1 MARYV
6 IWGTGRQARIILNI
20 YMSGYFDRNHRILYF
35 VDNDPN
41 KWGKFFRLTDLESR
55 EICAPS
61 RLWQKE
67 FDKILICS
75 GSAAVIR
82 EELIFQYD
90 VEPSQ
95 IVFEEDIQ
103 RDIYREYVIS
113 QNIRNESVLV
123 VGADKLLSVFW
134 KETYKSYFYGAI
146 DVETVDDLPSVKGKN
161 YKYILMTHVALDYKI
176 RGKGRI
182 QCERNIIEMIMKKMH
197 VPRTRILTYGDIGAM
212 ESFLSYE
219 SWGDENEEKDF
230 LVIHPSGGVGLA
242 AIMNAVLKACDAA
255 RSMGCIPVVDMRY
268 NWSAYLKPEEFG
280 VVNIWEKFFEQ
291 PAGYTAEDIS
301 HSKNIWVANE
311 MNVLRALHGM
321 MAFDKEFEQYIH
333 PKADLEAF
341 AQSWMECL
349 LPKDGRIL
357 AVVYRGSDYRS
368 KKAYAHYIQPD
379 IMEYIRVIDEKQQ
392 EWGRVYDRIFLATD
406 SREAVGFFKEKYGDK
421 LVYVSKERVS
431 DYAEGYVQQEF
442 AKLGDL
448 CESAK
453 SYYTEMRIAA
463 SCDDLIS
470 GICSAYNTIRWMNGG
485 RFGHVYTFYL
495 GQYGIDDESE
505 L

>member
-1 MARYV
+1 MAKYV
-6 IWGTGRQARIILNI
+6 IWGTGRQARILLNI
-20 YMSGYFDRNHRILYF
+20 YMSGYFDRNHMIVYF

-41 KWGKFFRLTDLESR
+41 KWGKYFSLTDLESR
-55 EICAPS
+55 EICSPS
-61 RLWQKE
+61 RLRQKE

-82 EELIFQYD
+82 KELIFQYD

-95 IVFEEDIQ
+95 IVFEEDLQ

-113 QNIRNESVLV
+113 QNIRNKSVLV
-123 VGADKLLSVFW
+123 VGVDKSLSLFW
-134 KETYKSYFYGAI
+134 KETYKSYFYGTI
-146 DVETVDDLPSVKGKN
+146 DVATVDDLPSEKSDN
-161 YKYILMTHVALDYKI
+161 YEYILMTHVALDFKI

-182 QCERNIIEMIMKKMH
+182 QCERNIIERITKKMH
-197 VPRTRILTYGDIGAM
+197 VPGTCVLTYGDISSM
-212 ESFLSYE
+212 ESFPSYE
-219 SWGDENEEKDF
+219 SWGDENKEKNF
-230 LVIHPSGGVGLA
+230 LVIHPSGGMGLA
-242 AIMNAVLKACDAA
+242 AIMNAVLSACDAA
-255 RSMGCIPVVDMRY
+255 RSMGYIPVVDMRY
-268 NWSAYLKPEEFG
+268 HGSPYLKPEEFG
-280 VVNIWEKFFEQ
+280 IVNIWEKFFEQ

-301 HSKNIWVANE
+301 YSKNIWVADE
-311 MNVLRALHGM
+311 MNGLHGM
-321 MAFDKEFEQYIH
+321 MAFDKEFEQFIR
-333 PKADLEAF
+333 PKAEMEAF

-349 LPKDGRIL
+349 IPKKGRIL

-368 KKAYAHYIQPD
+368 KKAYAHHIQPD
-379 IMEYIRVIDEKQQ
+379 ITEYMRVIEEKQQ
-392 EWGRVYDRIFLATD
+392 EWGSTYDKIFLATD
-406 SREAVGFFKEKYGDK
+406 SREAVVFFKEKFGDK

-431 DYAEGYVQQEF
+431 DSAEGYVQQEF

-453 SYYTEMRIAA
+453 LYYAEMRIAA

-470 GICSAYNTIRWMNGG
+470 GICSAYDTIKWMNGG

>member
-1 MARYV
+1 MAKYV

-20 YMSGYFDRNHRILYF
+20 YMSGYFDRNHRIVYF

-41 KWGKFFRLTDLESR
+41 KWGGSFFLTDLDSR
-55 EICAPS
+55 EICEPS
-61 RLWQKE
+61 RLRQKE

-82 EELIFQYD
+82 KELIFQYD

-113 QNIRNESVLV
+113 QNIKNKSVLV
-123 VGADKLLSVFW
+123 VGVDKTLSVFW
-134 KETYKSYFYGAI
+134 KETYKSFFYGTI
-146 DVETVDDLPSVKGKN
+146 DVATVDELPSEKSEN
-161 YKYILMTHVALDYKI
+161 YEYILLTHVALDLKK

-197 VPRTRILTYGDIGAM
+197 VPRNCVLTYGDIGAM
-212 ESFLSYE
+212 KSFLSYE

-242 AIMNAVLKACDAA
+242 AIMNAVLRACDAA

-268 NWSAYLKPEEFG
+268 HRSPYLKPEEFG

-291 PAGYTAEDIS
+291 PAAYTAEDIS

-311 MNVLRALHGM
+311 MNALYALHGM
-321 MAFDKEFEQYIH
+321 MAFDKEFKQFIH
-333 PKADLEAF
+333 PKADMEAF
-341 AQSWMECL
+341 VQSWTECL
-349 LPKDGRIL
+349 MPKKGRIL
-357 AVVYRGSDYRS
+357 AVIYRGSDYRS
-368 KKAYAHYIQPD
+368 KKAYAHYIQPH
-379 IMEYIRVIDEKQQ
+379 ITEYIRVIEEKQQ
-392 EWGRVYDRIFLATD
+392 EWGITYDKIFLATD
-406 SREAVGFFKEKYGDK
+406 SREAVEFFKENYGDK
-421 LVYVSKERVS
+421 LVYISKERVS
-431 DYAEGYVQQEF
+431 DSAEGYVQQEF

-453 SYYTEMRIAA
+453 LYYAEMRIAA

-470 GICSAYNTIRWMNGG
+470 GICTAYDVIKWMNGG

-495 GQYGIDDESE
+495 GQYGIDDESG